1 MDRELINYLPEYL
14 REIREYKAILSTEQ
28 VIFEDGWTCTE
39 YALQESFIL
48 TATDYGLGRWEK
60 MLGVEPKGNETLDE
74 RRFRILAMIT
84 SQLPYTYRQLENM
97 LRSLCGAGKSRIE
110 LKPDEYS
117 IKVSVEM
124 SSKNNYQA
132 VVDLLGRVIPA
143 NLILNTGLYV
153 ETAKTIYTAS
163 AVSIAKHYEISA

>member
-14 REIREYKAILSTEQ
+14 REIREYKAILSAEQ
-28 VIFEDGWTCTE
+28 VIFEDGWACAE

-48 TATDYGLGRWEK
+48 TATDYGLSRWEK
-60 MLGVEPKGNETLDE
+60 MLKIEPRGDESLDE

-97 LRSLCGAGKSRIE
+97 LMSLCGAGKYRIE

-124 SSKNNYQA
+124 TSKNNYQA
-132 VVDLLGRVIPA
+132 VVDLLGQVIPA
-143 NLILNTGLYV
+143 NLVLNTGLYV
-153 ETAKTIYTAS
+153 ETIKTVYVAA
-163 AVSIAKHYEISA
+163 AVSSSKHYELLA